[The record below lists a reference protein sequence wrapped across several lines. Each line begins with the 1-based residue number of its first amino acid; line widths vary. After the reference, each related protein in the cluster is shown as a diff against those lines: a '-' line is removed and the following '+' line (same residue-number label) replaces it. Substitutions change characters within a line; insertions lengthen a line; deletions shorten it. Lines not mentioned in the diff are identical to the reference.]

1 MAEILVVED
10 ETGIR
15 EGLAELLECEGYEV
29 RQAADG
35 AEALECYRRKR
46 PDMMLLDIVM
56 PRKNGLAVC
65 SEIRASDKELP
76 ILFLTARASEADIVG
91 GFARGADDY
100 MSKTIPSSEKL
111 ARIAAVLRRS
121 RWTPSDGDSSFMFGG
136 CLVNG
141 VTLEL
146 ETPSGGRER
155 LTLREVEMLRCFHS
169 HRGEVLSRDYLITR
183 FWGLA
188 FDGNEKTLSVAISRL
203 REKLGSAGAAIRTIV
218 GAGYSFDD
226 RCG

>member
-1 MAEILVVED
+1 MAEILVAED
-10 ETGIR
+10 EKGIR
-15 EGLAELLECEGYEV
+15 EGLAELLECEGYGV

-35 AEALECYRRKR
+35 VEALECYRRRR
-46 PDMMLLDIVM
+46 PDLILLDIVM

-65 SEIRASDKELP
+65 SEIRSQDRELP
-76 ILFLTARASEADIVG
+76 ILFLTARAGEADIVS

-121 RWTPSDGDSSFMFGG
+121 RWNPSDADSTFLFGG
-136 CLVNG
+136 WVVNG
-141 VTLEL
+141 VTLEMDRV
-146 ETPSGGRER
+146 SGEKVR
-155 LTLREVEMLRCFHS
+155 LTLREVEMLRYFHT
-169 HRGEVLSRDYLITR
+169 HRGEVISRDNLITR

-203 REKLGSAGAAIRTIV
+203 REKLGPAGSCIRTIT

-226 RCG
+226 R

>member
-35 AEALECYRRKR
+35 AEALECYRRRR
-46 PDMMLLDIVM
+46 PDLMLLDIVM

-76 ILFLTARASEADIVG
+76 ILFLTARASEADIVS

-121 RWTPSDGDSSFMFGG
+121 QWTPSESGSSFMFGD

-146 ETPSGGRER
+146 EMPSGKRER
-155 LTLREVEMLRCFHS
+155 LTLREVEMLRYFHS
-169 HRGEVLSRDYLITR
+169 HRGEVLSRDFLITR

-203 REKLGSAGAAIRTIV
+203 RDKLGPAGAAIHTVV

-226 RCG
+226 RSR

>member
-1 MAEILVVED
+1 MAEILVAED
-10 ETGIR
+10 EPGIR

-35 AEALECYRRKR
+35 VEALESYRRKR
-46 PDMMLLDIVM
+46 PDLMLLDVVM
-56 PRKNGLAVC
+56 PKKNGLVVC
-65 SEIRASDKELP
+65 SEIRACDREMP

-100 MSKTIPSSEKL
+100 MAKTIPSSEKL

-121 RWTPSDGDSSFMFGG
+121 QWTPSDGDASFLFGG
-136 CLVNG
+136 CLVNC

-146 ETPSGGRER
+146 ERPSGVRES
-155 LTLREVEMLRCFHS
+155 LALREVEMLRCFHG

-203 REKLGSAGAAIRTIV
+203 REKLGPDGALIRTVI

-226 RCG
+226 RER